1 MSTVPQGIV
10 HRVLKEPL
18 LHFMLLGAG
27 LFIVYAKVSGPG
39 RGDAPRTIVVTAG
52 RIEHL
57 AAGFAKTWKRPPTRE
72 ELDGLIDD
80 WIRDE
85 VATRQ
90 ATALGLDKDDAVIRR
105 RLRQK
110 LEFVS
115 EDIAARAEPTDAELN
130 AYLQAHPDS
139 FRQEPRFTFHQVY
152 LDPSKHGDN
161 ADRDAARLLAR
172 LSRAGANI
180 DSSTLGDSVLLDHTF
195 RSVPAGEIAKQFGD
209 AFAAELSEIPPGRW
223 QGPIESGYGL
233 HLVLVDERTQG
244 RVPALPEVREAV
256 RREWANA
263 KRLEGSEAFYRD
275 LLKRYTVTIERPD
288 TK

>member
-39 RGDAPRTIVVTAG
+39 RGDAPGTIVVTAG

-57 AAGFAKTWKRPPTRE
+57 AAGFAKTWKRPPSGE

-115 EDIAARAEPTDAELN
+115 EDIAARAEPTDADLN
-130 AYLQAHPDS
+130 AYLRAHPDS
-139 FRQEPRFTFHQVY
+139 FRQEPRLTFHQVY
-152 LDPSKHGDN
+152 LDPTKHGDN

-209 AFAAELSEIPPGRW
+209 AFAAALSEIPPGRW

-233 HLVLVDERTQG
+233 HLVLIDERTQG

-263 KRLEGSEAFYRD
+263 KRLEGSDAFYRD
-275 LLKRYTVTIERPD
+275 LLKRYTVTIERPE